1 MPSKISRIAAFDLD
15 GTLLRGP
22 TVCEVLAKP
31 LGRLEEMRRFEACT
45 TEPELTE
52 ARLEMAQWYC
62 NHTVP
67 QLQQHLCN
75 AQWAP
80 GAYEAIERLRRGGV
94 EVAIVSVTWSFAV
107 QWFAQQLNVFHY
119 FGTEL
124 LPNGEI
130 VHSWGREK
138 ARFLRELVV
147 KHGVASNRVAAIGD
161 SSGDIEML
169 REASLRFFLGANPPS
184 DIEGIIHLPSGD
196 IGTVAAHILTEWA

>member
-1 MPSKISRIAAFDLD
+1 
-15 GTLLRGP
+15 
-22 TVCEVLAKP
+22 
-31 LGRLEEMRRFEACT
+31 MRRFEAYI
-45 TEPELTE
+45 TEPELTA
-52 ARLEMAQWYC
+52 ARREMAQWYRD
-62 NHTVP
+62 HTIP
-67 QLQQHLCN
+67 ELQEHLCN

-80 GAYEAIERLRRGGV
+80 GAHEAIQRLHRGGV

-119 FGTEL
+119 FGTAL

-147 KHGVASNRVAAIGD
+147 KYGIVSSRVTAIGD

-169 REASLRFFLGANPPS
+169 REASLRFFLGASPPAG
-184 DIEGIIHLPSGD
+184 IEEIIHLPNGD
-196 IGTVAAHILTEWA
+196 IGTVAERILSEWA